1 MAKVTENVP
10 KRITLKVSEVK
21 SNPNN
26 PRVIKDEKFKSLV
39 KSIQDFPEMAEIR
52 PIVVNADMIILGGNM
67 RFKAMKEA
75 GWKEVPVIIADHLT
89 PEQEREF
96 IIKDNTSGGDW
107 DWEMLAMEWDADKLE
122 VWGLDLPKFAEQPDY
137 SILDEE
143 DVSDQLADMTNGVKK
158 SIQIEF
164 EAEHYEEAYALVKF
178 WRERNAYVGSMIMEY
193 LKSEKDKL

>member
-10 KRITLKVSEVK
+10 KRITLKISEVK

-107 DWEMLAMEWDADKLE
+107 DWEMLAMDWDADKLE
-122 VWGLDLPKFAEQPDY
+122 EWGLDLPKFAEQPDY

>member
-10 KRITLKVSEVK
+10 KRITLKISEVK

-96 IIKDNTSGGDW
+96 IIKDNSGFGQW
-107 DWEMLAMEWDADKLE
+107 DWEMLAMDWDADKLE
-122 VWGLDLPKFAEQPDY
+122 EWGLDLPKFAEQPDY